1 MTLGERIQKYRKMK
15 GLSQEELGKLLH
27 VSRQT
32 ISKWESNQ
40 SSPDIQSCKA
50 MADVFGISL
59 EELLNERKKEIKNE
73 KEKTKMDKSTN
84 HRNMII
90 IFGIVI
96 FVAFIME
103 SYVAVRMSERMDAL
117 EEANS
122 SLQQQVNDF
131 YDYQNKEPINLD
143 TNSICSYF
151 SGFISDIKNDS
162 YNINIDLILKNYQD
176 NTTAQ
181 VIFKTDKDTY
191 TLSLNKE
198 EDHFKGTINLPI
210 QTLQSAQL
218 ISQTNGETNSETL
231 DADIN
236 FENYLD
242 EDASGGFML
251 ESYDNRKKK
260 GNFTLSFSGNKTK
273 KDEIYLW
280 DKEYNFKR
288 KTEYHDVKGTI
299 YINGEKKKTI
309 VLDQINNDKEYIE
322 FEKKY
327 TCKNLEKEDTIMIE
341 YTYTNEMGIKKKK
354 EDTVQLK
361 KNWQGYYLAW
371 Q

>member
-15 GLSQEELGKLLH
+15 GLSQEELH
-27 VSRQT
+27 ISRQT

-59 EELLNERKKEIKNE
+59 EELLDESKKIK
-73 KEKTKMDKSTN
+73 TDQSTN

-96 FVAFIME
+96 FAVIIME
-103 SYVAVRMSERMDAL
+103 SYVAVKMSERMDAL

-122 SLQQQVNDF
+122 SLQQQINDF
-131 YDYQNKEPINLD
+131 YGDQPISLD

-151 SGFISDIKNDS
+151 SGYISDIKKDS
-162 YNINIDLILKNYQD
+162 YNINVDLILRNYQD
-176 NTTAQ
+176 NTIAQ

-198 EDHFKGTINLPI
+198 EDHFNGTINLPI

-218 ISQTNGETNSETL
+218 ISQTNGETNSEVL
-231 DADIN
+231 DIDVN

-242 EDASGGFML
+242 EDASGGIML
-251 ESYDNRKKK
+251 ESYNEKKNK
-260 GNFTLSFSGNKTK
+260 GDFTLSFSGNKTK

-280 DKEYNFKR
+280 DKEY
-288 KTEYHDVKGTI
+288 
-299 YINGEKKKTI
+299 
-309 VLDQINNDKEYIE
+309 IE
-322 FEKKY
+322 FEKEY
-327 TCKNLEKEDTIMIE
+327 TCKNIKKEDTVMVE
-341 YTYTNEMGIKKKK
+341 YMYTNEMGIKKKQ
-354 EDTVQLK
+354 EVTAQLK
-361 KNWQGYYLAW
+361 KNCQGYYLAW
-371 Q
+371 K

>member
-1 MTLGERIQKYRKMK
+1 MK
-15 GLSQEELGKLLH
+15 GLSQEELGKLPH
-27 VSRQT
+27 ISRQT

-59 EELLNERKKEIKNE
+59 EELLDESKKIK
-73 KEKTKMDKSTN
+73 TDQSTN

-96 FVAFIME
+96 FVVIIME
-103 SYVAVRMSERMDAL
+103 SYVAVKMSERMDAL

-122 SLQQQVNDF
+122 SLQQQINDF
-131 YDYQNKEPINLD
+131 YGDQPISLD

-151 SGFISDIKNDS
+151 SGYISDIKKDS
-162 YNINIDLILKNYQD
+162 YNINVDLILKNYQD

-198 EDHFKGTINLPI
+198 EDHFNGTINLPI
-210 QTLQSAQL
+210 QTLQSTQL
-218 ISQTNGETNSETL
+218 ISQTNGETNSEVL
-231 DADIN
+231 DIDVN

-242 EDASGGFML
+242 EDASGGIML
-251 ESYDNRKKK
+251 ESYNEKKNK
-260 GNFTLSFSGNKTK
+260 GDFTLSFSGNKTK

-280 DKEYNFKR
+280 
-288 KTEYHDVKGTI
+288 G
-299 YINGEKKKTI
+299 
-309 VLDQINNDKEYIE
+309 KEYIE
-322 FEKKY
+322 FGKAY
-327 TCKNLEKEDTIMIE
+327 TCKNIKKEDTVMVE
-341 YTYTNEMGIKKKK
+341 YTYTNEMGIKRKQ
-354 EDTVQLK
+354 EVTAQLK
-361 KNWQGYYLAW
+361 KNCQGYYLAW
-371 Q
+371 K

>member
-1 MTLGERIQKYRKMK
+1 MK
-15 GLSQEELGKLLH
+15 GLSQEELGKLPH
-27 VSRQT
+27 ISRQT

-40 SSPDIQSCKA
+40 SSPDIQSWKA
-50 MADVFGISL
+50 MADIFGISL
-59 EELLNERKKEIKNE
+59 EELLDESKKIK
-73 KEKTKMDKSTN
+73 TDQSTN

-96 FVAFIME
+96 FLAFIME
-103 SYVAVRMSERMDAL
+103 SYVAVKMSERMDAL

-122 SLQQQVNDF
+122 SLQQQINDF
-131 YDYQNKEPINLD
+131 YGDQPISLD

-151 SGFISDIKNDS
+151 SGYISDIKKDS

-198 EDHFKGTINLPI
+198 EDHFNGTINLPI
-210 QTLQSAQL
+210 QILQSAQL
-218 ISQTNGETNSETL
+218 ISQTNGETNSEVL
-231 DADIN
+231 DIDVN

-242 EDASGGFML
+242 EDASGGIML
-251 ESYDNRKKK
+251 ESYNEKKNK
-260 GNFTLSFSGNKTK
+260 GDFTLSFSGNKTK

-280 DKEYNFKR
+280 DKEY
-288 KTEYHDVKGTI
+288 
-299 YINGEKKKTI
+299 
-309 VLDQINNDKEYIE
+309 IE
-322 FEKKY
+322 FGKAY
-327 TCKNLEKEDTIMIE
+327 TCKNIKKEDTVMVE
-341 YTYTNEMGIKKKK
+341 YMYTNEMGIKKKQ
-354 EDTVQLK
+354 EATAQLK

-371 Q
+371 K

>member
-1 MTLGERIQKYRKMK
+1 MK

-27 VSRQT
+27 ISRQT

-59 EELLNERKKEIKNE
+59 EEFLDESKKIK
-73 KEKTKMDKSTN
+73 TDQSTN

-96 FVAFIME
+96 FLAFIME
-103 SYVAVRMSERMDAL
+103 SYVAVKMSERMDAL

-122 SLQQQVNDF
+122 SLQQQINDF
-131 YDYQNKEPINLD
+131 YGDQPISLD

-151 SGFISDIKNDS
+151 SGYISDIKKDS
-162 YNINIDLILKNYQD
+162 YNINVDLILKNYQD

-198 EDHFKGTINLPI
+198 EDRFNGTINLPI

-218 ISQTNGETNSETL
+218 ISQTNGETNSEVL
-231 DADIN
+231 DMDVN

-242 EDASGGFML
+242 EDASGGIML
-251 ESYDNRKKK
+251 ESYNEKKNK
-260 GNFTLSFSGNKTK
+260 GDFTLSFSGNKTK

-280 DKEYNFKR
+280 DKEY
-288 KTEYHDVKGTI
+288 
-299 YINGEKKKTI
+299 
-309 VLDQINNDKEYIE
+309 IE
-322 FEKKY
+322 FEKAY
-327 TCKNLEKEDTIMIE
+327 TCKNIKKEDTVMVE
-341 YTYTNEMGIKKKK
+341 YTYTNEMGIKKKQ
-354 EDTVQLK
+354 EVTAQLK

-371 Q
+371 K

>member
-1 MTLGERIQKYRKMK
+1 MK

-27 VSRQT
+27 ISRQI

-59 EELLNERKKEIKNE
+59 EELLDESKKIK
-73 KEKTKMDKSTN
+73 TDQSTN

-96 FVAFIME
+96 FVVIIME
-103 SYVAVRMSERMDAL
+103 SYVAVKMSERMDAL

-122 SLQQQVNDF
+122 SLQQQINDF
-131 YDYQNKEPINLD
+131 YGDQPISLD

-151 SGFISDIKNDS
+151 SGYISDIKKDS
-162 YNINIDLILKNYQD
+162 YNINVDLVLKNYQD

-198 EDHFKGTINLPI
+198 EDHFNGTINLPI
-210 QTLQSAQL
+210 QTLQSTQL
-218 ISQTNGETNSETL
+218 ISQTNGETNSEVL
-231 DADIN
+231 DIDVN

-242 EDASGGFML
+242 EDASGGIML
-251 ESYDNRKKK
+251 ESYNEKKNK
-260 GNFTLSFSGNKTK
+260 GDFTLSFSGNKTK

-280 DKEYNFKR
+280 DKEY
-288 KTEYHDVKGTI
+288 
-299 YINGEKKKTI
+299 
-309 VLDQINNDKEYIE
+309 IE
-322 FEKKY
+322 FGKAY
-327 TCKNLEKEDTIMIE
+327 TCKNIKKEDTVMVE
-341 YTYTNEMGIKKKK
+341 YTYTNEMGIKRKQ
-354 EDTVQLK
+354 EVTAQLK
-361 KNWQGYYLAW
+361 KNCQGYYLAW
-371 Q
+371 K

>member
-1 MTLGERIQKYRKMK
+1 
-15 GLSQEELGKLLH
+15 
-27 VSRQT
+27 
-32 ISKWESNQ
+32 
-40 SSPDIQSCKA
+40 

-59 EELLNERKKEIKNE
+59 EELLDESKKIK
-73 KEKTKMDKSTN
+73 TDQSTN

-96 FVAFIME
+96 FVVIIME
-103 SYVAVRMSERMDAL
+103 SYVAVKMSERMDAL
-117 EEANS
+117 EEENS
-122 SLQQQVNDF
+122 SLQQQINDF
-131 YDYQNKEPINLD
+131 YGDQPISLD

-151 SGFISDIKNDS
+151 SGYISDIKKDS

-181 VIFKTDKDTY
+181 VVFKTDKDTY

-198 EDHFKGTINLPI
+198 EDPFNGTINLPI

-218 ISQTNGETNSETL
+218 ISQTNGETNFGML

-242 EDASGGFML
+242 EDASGGIML
-251 ESYDNRKKK
+251 ESYNEKKNK
-260 GNFTLSFSGNKTK
+260 GDFTLSFSGNKTK

-280 DKEYNFKR
+280 DKEY
-288 KTEYHDVKGTI
+288 
-299 YINGEKKKTI
+299 
-309 VLDQINNDKEYIE
+309 IE
-322 FEKKY
+322 FEKEY
-327 TCKNLEKEDTIMIE
+327 TCKNIKKEDTVMVE
-341 YTYTNEMGIKKKK
+341 YTYTNEMGIKKKQ
-354 EDTVQLK
+354 EVTAQLK

-371 Q
+371 K

>member
-15 GLSQEELGKLLH
+15 GLSQEELH
-27 VSRQT
+27 ISRQT

-40 SSPDIQSCKA
+40 SSPDIQSCRA

-59 EELLNERKKEIKNE
+59 EELLDESKKIK
-73 KEKTKMDKSTN
+73 TDQSTN

-96 FVAFIME
+96 FVVIIME
-103 SYVAVRMSERMDAL
+103 SYVAVKMSERMDAL

-122 SLQQQVNDF
+122 SLQQQINDF
-131 YDYQNKEPINLD
+131 YGDQPISLD

-151 SGFISDIKNDS
+151 SGYISDIKKDS
-162 YNINIDLILKNYQD
+162 YNINVDLILRNYQD
-176 NTTAQ
+176 NTIAQ

-198 EDHFKGTINLPI
+198 EDHFNGTINLPI
-210 QTLQSAQL
+210 QTLQSTQL
-218 ISQTNGETNSETL
+218 ISQTNGETNSEVL
-231 DADIN
+231 DIDVN

-242 EDASGGFML
+242 EDASGGIML
-251 ESYDNRKKK
+251 ESYNEKKNK
-260 GNFTLSFSGNKTK
+260 GDFTLSFSGNKIK

-288 KTEYHDVKGTI
+288 NTEYHDVKGTI
-299 YINGEKKKTI
+299 YINGDKKKTV
-309 VLDQINNDKEYIE
+309 VLNQINSDKEYIE
-322 FEKKY
+322 FEKAY
-327 TCKNLEKEDTIMIE
+327 ICKNIKKEDTVMVE
-341 YTYTNEMGIKKKK
+341 YTYTNEMRIKKKQ
-354 EDTVQLK
+354 EVTAQLK
-361 KNWQGYYLAW
+361 KNWQGYYLVW
-371 Q
+371 K

>member
-27 VSRQT
+27 ISRQT
-32 ISKWESNQ
+32 ISKWESNL

-59 EELLNERKKEIKNE
+59 EELLDESKKIK
-73 KEKTKMDKSTN
+73 TDQSTN

-90 IFGIVI
+90 IFGIII
-96 FVAFIME
+96 FLAFIME
-103 SYVAVRMSERMDAL
+103 SYVAVKMSERMDAL

-122 SLQQQVNDF
+122 SLQQQINDF
-131 YDYQNKEPINLD
+131 YGDQPILLD

-151 SGFISDIKNDS
+151 SGYISDIKKDS

-176 NTTAQ
+176 NTIAQ

-198 EDHFKGTINLPI
+198 EDHFNGTINLPI

-218 ISQTNGETNSETL
+218 ISQTNGETNFGML

-242 EDASGGFML
+242 EDASGGIML
-251 ESYDNRKKK
+251 ESYNEKKNK
-260 GNFTLSFSGNKTK
+260 GDFTLSFSGNKTK

-280 DKEYNFKR
+280 DKEY
-288 KTEYHDVKGTI
+288 
-299 YINGEKKKTI
+299 
-309 VLDQINNDKEYIE
+309 IE
-322 FEKKY
+322 FEKEY
-327 TCKNLEKEDTIMIE
+327 TCKNIKKEDTVMVE
-341 YTYTNEMGIKKKK
+341 YTYTNEMEIKKKQ
-354 EDTVQLK
+354 EVTAQLK

-371 Q
+371 K

>member
-1 MTLGERIQKYRKMK
+1 MK
-15 GLSQEELGKLLH
+15 GLSQEELH
-27 VSRQT
+27 ISRQT

-59 EELLNERKKEIKNE
+59 EELLDESKKIK
-73 KEKTKMDKSTN
+73 TDQSTN

-96 FVAFIME
+96 FLAFIME
-103 SYVAVRMSERMDAL
+103 SYVAVKMSERMDAL

-122 SLQQQVNDF
+122 SLQQQINDF
-131 YDYQNKEPINLD
+131 YGDQPISLD

-151 SGFISDIKNDS
+151 SGYISDIKKDS
-162 YNINIDLILKNYQD
+162 YNINVDLILRNYQD
-176 NTTAQ
+176 NTIAQ

-198 EDHFKGTINLPI
+198 EDHFNGTINLPI
-210 QTLQSAQL
+210 QTLQSTQL
-218 ISQTNGETNSETL
+218 ISQTNGETNSEVL
-231 DADIN
+231 DIDVN

-242 EDASGGFML
+242 EDASGGIML
-251 ESYDNRKKK
+251 ESYNEKKNK
-260 GNFTLSFSGNKTK
+260 GDFTLSFSGNKTK

-280 DKEYNFKR
+280 DKEY
-288 KTEYHDVKGTI
+288 
-299 YINGEKKKTI
+299 
-309 VLDQINNDKEYIE
+309 IE
-322 FEKKY
+322 FEKAY
-327 TCKNLEKEDTIMIE
+327 TCKNIKKEDTVMVE
-341 YTYTNEMGIKKKK
+341 YTYTNEMGIKKKQ
-354 EDTVQLK
+354 EVTAQLK

-371 Q
+371 K

>member
-1 MTLGERIQKYRKMK
+1 MK

-27 VSRQT
+27 ISRQT

-59 EELLNERKKEIKNE
+59 EELLDESKKIK
-73 KEKTKMDKSTN
+73 TDQSTN

-96 FVAFIME
+96 FLAFIME
-103 SYVAVRMSERMDAL
+103 RYVAVKMSERMDAL

-122 SLQQQVNDF
+122 SLQQQINDF
-131 YDYQNKEPINLD
+131 YGDQPISLD

-151 SGFISDIKNDS
+151 SGYISDIKKDS

-176 NTTAQ
+176 NTIAQ

-198 EDHFKGTINLPI
+198 EDHFNGTINLPI

-218 ISQTNGETNSETL
+218 ISQTNGETNSEVL
-231 DADIN
+231 DIDVN

-242 EDASGGFML
+242 EDASGGIML
-251 ESYDNRKKK
+251 ESYNEKKNK
-260 GNFTLSFSGNKTK
+260 GDFTLSFSGNKTK

-288 KTEYHDVKGTI
+288 NTEYHDVKGTI
-299 YINGEKKKTI
+299 YINS
-309 VLDQINNDKEYIE
+309 DKDIL
-322 FEKKY
+322 
-327 TCKNLEKEDTIMIE
+327 N
-341 YTYTNEMGIKKKK
+341 
-354 EDTVQLK
+354 LK
-361 KNWQGYYLAW
+361 KHIHVKI
-371 Q
+371 